1 MRARGWL
8 LLLCGLLTV
17 WEPINLGLFASGV
30 LPRILDR
37 PAAIA
42 VLVLRLAVTSLGVAG
57 GIALAT
63 GKPHGVTLTKMALAL
78 SIVPLVVSLWTP
90 YFPRNH
96 VPGSEAGTLIAA
108 LAYNAAWYVYLS
120 RSQQVKRL
128 LATENQARS
137 SKNEAPRTRN

>member
-17 WEPINLGLFASGV
+17 WEPVNLGLFASGI

-42 VLVLRLAVTSLGVAG
+42 ILVLRLAITATGVAA
-57 GIALAT
+57 GIALAM
-63 GKPHGVTLTKMALAL
+63 GKPHGVTLAKLVLIL
-78 SIVPLVVSLWTP
+78 SIIPVVLLLFTP

-96 VPGSEAGTLIAA
+96 VPGSEAQILAGTLV
-108 LAYNAAWYVYLS
+108 YNVAWYVYLS
-120 RSQQVKRL
+120 RSRQVKRL
-128 LATENQARS
+128 QGTEV
-137 SKNEAPRTRN
+137 